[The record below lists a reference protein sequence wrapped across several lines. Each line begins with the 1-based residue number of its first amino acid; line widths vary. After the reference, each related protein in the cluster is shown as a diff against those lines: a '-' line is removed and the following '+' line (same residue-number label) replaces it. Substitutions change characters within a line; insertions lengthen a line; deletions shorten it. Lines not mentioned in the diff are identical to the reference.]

1 MGKPVGVPIPV
12 IIIILEVGNTVIV
25 IIRVVDVIPESIPIR
40 IFLEIDVLVVN
51 LVILFHLF
59 LPLHHILIL
68 VFIIIP
74 HLIYTFKPYLILPRP
89 RRMLMPPSTKDKAE
103 ECEGDEAESPRTQR
117 APVAKTPGPH
127 ASLAHPM

>member
-1 MGKPVGVPIPV
+1 MGKPVRVPSVGYPIPV

-74 HLIYTFKPYLILPRP
+74 HLIYTFKPYLILHLPRP
-89 RRMLMPPSTKDKAE
+89 RRMLMPPSPKDPK
-103 ECEGDEAESPRTQR
+103 GPGGQNPRPPR
-117 APVAKTPGPH
+117 
-127 ASLAHPM
+127 